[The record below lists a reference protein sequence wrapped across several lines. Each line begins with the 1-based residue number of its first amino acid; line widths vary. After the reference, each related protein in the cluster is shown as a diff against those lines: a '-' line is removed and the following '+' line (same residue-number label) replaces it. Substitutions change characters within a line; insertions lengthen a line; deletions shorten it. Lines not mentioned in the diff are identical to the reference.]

1 MVAQRVEQQRTR
13 RVAAVAA
20 HLQVHVPVHAK
31 IRSCIHVH
39 VHSPADDADSC
50 LLGLRPR
57 AVLPQ
62 DIIFGCSPIGPR
74 YMNMQGGISKDTRA
88 TLTATDSAAPA
99 IHAALSAG
107 IRYFDTAPLYGDC
120 EDRLGEALAS
130 SPLGS
135 QAIVITK
142 CGKLIRRLCGN
153 RHVASAP
160 PRPFLP
166 FSIPINER
174 VLMNDYTARGAQLS
188 LNESR
193 ERLGGRKVH
202 TLRMHDVD
210 GDEGAFE
217 AATGPSGML
226 EGMRQLREAGEIV
239 EVSFGMNANN
249 EHKTITPG
257 SGGLSLT
264 PWDPSAIVDLLR
276 AAGPGTFDSA
286 LLACATASA
295 HPHAQTISHTD
306 IGPASPERVGHIE
319 WVARALCLAQVFV
332 ESVLTRR
339 LASLAGVCSTGYP
352 RAQRRDLER
361 SVVCIR
367 CPWAVRSA

>member
-1 MVAQRVEQQRTR
+1 MVAQRVEKRRTQRL
-13 RVAAVAA
+13 AVLAA
-20 HLQVHVPVHAK
+20 HLHVK
-31 IRSCIHVH
+31 TRSCIPSRPQHLSETQAH
-39 VHSPADDADSC
+39 HCSSDGRMMDDDDDDDS
-50 LLGLRPR
+50 LSGLRPR
-57 AVLPQ
+57 AILPQ

-74 YMNMQGGISKDTRA
+74 YMNMKGGVSKDTRA
-88 TLTATDSAAPA
+88 ALAATDSAAPA

-120 EDRLGEALAS
+120 EDRLGEALALS
-130 SPLGS
+130 ALGS
-135 QAIVITK
+135 QAVVITK

-166 FSIPINER
+166 FSIPIDER
-174 VLMNDYTARGAQLS
+174 VLLNDFTARGAQLS

-249 EHKTITPG
+249 EHRTITPG

-264 PWDPSAIVDLLR
+264 PWDPSMIVNLLR
-276 AAGPGTFDSA
+276 AAPAGTFDSA

-295 HPHAQTISHTD
+295 CQPISHTD
-306 IGPASPERVGHIE
+306 SGPPS
-319 WVARALCLAQVFV
+319 L
-332 ESVLTRR
+332 ESIVINTRR
-339 LASLAGVCSTGYP
+339 MSCSGAVCHRYSWNLFSQDGWPVLQECARGP

-361 SVVCIR
+361 
-367 CPWAVRSA
+367 